1 MTGKIFNHEILQ
13 GFLAQ
18 LYQEATGYLR
28 YSPEEV
34 KNYFNQAVCLTYG
47 EVEYLSLIAFA
58 QKIHLGPNDVF
69 LDLGSGL
76 GKICASIL
84 LGTPCKEAIGIEAAL
99 GLHEQ
104 AIKVLPKLN
113 VFLEPE
119 DKKITLCQGNFLSP
133 QFLPHIQ
140 RATVVFI
147 NSTAFTC
154 ELLDK
159 IGLMLNHCPFIR
171 AIFSFKPFANLNLP
185 FSQSISIEASWDTVL
200 GRLYASK
207 TIPN

>member
-1 MTGKIFNHEILQ
+1 MFNHEMLQ

-34 KNYFNQAVCLTYG
+34 KNYFNQGVCLTYG

-58 QKIHLGPNDVF
+58 QKIHLNTNDVF

-84 LGTPCKEAIGIEAAL
+84 LGTPCKTAIGIEASL

-104 AIKVLPKLN
+104 AIKALPKLN

-119 DKKITLCQGNFLSP
+119 EKKIHLLQGNFLSP
-133 QFLPHIQ
+133 QYLPEVQ

-147 NSTAFTC
+147 NSTAFTSD
-154 ELLDK
+154 LLDK
-159 IGLMLNHCPFIR
+159 IGEMLNKCLSIR
-171 AIFSFKPFANLNLP
+171 AIFSFKPFANLTLP
-185 FSQSISIEASWDTVL
+185 FCQSILIETSWDTVL

-207 TIPN
+207 SIFN